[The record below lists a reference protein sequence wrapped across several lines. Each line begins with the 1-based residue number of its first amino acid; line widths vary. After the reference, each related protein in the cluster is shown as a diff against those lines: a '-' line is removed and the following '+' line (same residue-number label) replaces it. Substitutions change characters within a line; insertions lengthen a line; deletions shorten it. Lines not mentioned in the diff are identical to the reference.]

1 MKVETNPE
9 VKKILGGDLVL
20 SIPFLSGLSTPT
32 SLLTWLVAVLA
43 LLPWVV
49 WVVCIFVI
57 LLNAIKWVRSSGN
70 EKELESAKTG
80 IKRALIGFL
89 SMFFLFMIA
98 NFMSYVFIGT
108 SFDRLVGALAPC
120 QAVSKDTYVFEF
132 ARKNNMDYDRAFE
145 VCRPQ
150 DTPRNKAN
158 NSGI

>member
-9 VKKILGGDLVL
+9 VKKILGGELVL
-20 SIPFLSGLSTPT
+20 NIPFLSGLSTPT

-80 IKRALIGFL
+80 IKRAIIGFL

-98 NFMSYVFIGT
+98 NFMSYLFIGT
-108 SFDRLVGALAPC
+108 SFDRLVGALGIC
-120 QAVSKDTYVFEF
+120 GKDQYVFQYARDNKMDMDKALEF
-132 ARKNNMDYDRAFE
+132 CQSSKNSYVLPHGN
-145 VCRPQ
+145 
-150 DTPRNKAN
+150 
-158 NSGI
+158 